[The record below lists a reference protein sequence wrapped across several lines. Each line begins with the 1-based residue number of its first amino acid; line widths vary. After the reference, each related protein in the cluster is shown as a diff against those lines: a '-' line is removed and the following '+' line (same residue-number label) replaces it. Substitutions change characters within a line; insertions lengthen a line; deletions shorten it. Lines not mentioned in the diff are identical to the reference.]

1 MDYGFT
7 DLTDSKSIK
16 SVIYGFWNGFGKILK
31 SVSKSVN
38 YGFFTDLEKFSKS
51 VSFSNLSCNN
61 IVKYNITY

>member
-1 MDYGFT
+1 MDYGFA

-31 SVSKSVN
+31 SVPKSVN

-51 VSFSNLSCNN
+51 VLKSVNYGFGFN
-61 IVKYNITY
+61 IK